1 MYSNLI
7 LNYSLMWFLFVRPEI
22 CLHLPSDSTSRWT
35 PLVFGCILPT
45 TRADWGLSPVRNV
58 RRKAHCNKSCH
69 IIMQQLLLFFDLTPY
84 FQILNTEISDFN
96 SCMLSPS
103 TSAVLFKFSTLVRSL
118 PAISLTF
125 SALSA
130 VSSMILEIF

>member
-1 MYSNLI
+1 MDFDLYSNLI

-58 RRKAHCNKSCH
+58 RRKAHCNKGTKH
-69 IIMQQLLLFFDLTPY
+69 EVFLLGSLLSVVYY
-84 FQILNTEISDFN
+84 F
-96 SCMLSPS
+96 SPGS
-103 TSAVLFKFSTLVRSL
+103 S
-118 PAISLTF
+118 ISLICKNAGNTKP
-125 SALSA
+125 A
-130 VSSMILEIF
+130 VRYGLLRPCVL